1 MFPQDLS
8 TFTVAGITELRAA
21 AAKQLATLRNGVEDP
36 ENVPDETLTELKG
49 LKDYVTK
56 CDAEIEARRERA
68 AQFAATEVAEPAV
81 ETTAVE
87 GTQVV
92 EGEVLPAGTT
102 AASGET
108 ITASTDAPAVQTGRE
123 GTAPARSVQVAD
135 VAQVPTNEP
144 IPVTNEDT
152 HFAIKA
158 AADVPGFVTGQE
170 LDWANLG
177 KAFEARARAYAP
189 TNGGRGRGPR
199 LQHGFALIER
209 QMPEH
214 QQILDNETDFSLHE
228 KLTKVQSEA
237 LEKSKENNS
246 LVAAAGWCA
255 PSETIYSTVNPITT
269 DGLLDLPEVVAR
281 RGGIRHNQGINWAS
295 FFGGTFPAM
304 DANVPGM
311 TLLTEAQVIADAAKT
326 CLEIDCPPF
335 IDERLNVAALCLTG
349 SLLQNRG
356 YPEYVAEFTRGAM
369 AAFAHLVN
377 REVIDIIEDGSVA
390 SSLTTTDPWQAEN
403 TVVSAVM
410 SAVEMVVLDMRYRL
424 RLARTTPI
432 EFIFPE
438 WFRAQMRAD
447 WIRKNAAQTA
457 DLADAEI
464 ASMFARRGANVRYVY
479 DWQDAFTGTTNGPG
493 TLTTTGIVQLPNQL
507 RFIAYPAG
515 TWILARQD
523 VIRLDTVYDSVN
535 LQLNQVTQLFM
546 EDGYLP
552 MRMGPLS
559 RAYTMNIQPS
569 GITGAQRTAAAALPF
584 ADVTV

>member
-1 MFPQDLS
+1 MFPEDLS
-8 TFTVAGITELRAA
+8 TFTVAGITELRN
-21 AAKQLATLRNGVEDP
+21 AAKKALDSLRASVEDP
-36 ENVPDETLTELKG
+36 ENVPDETLTELKA

-56 CDAEIEARRERA
+56 CDAEVKTRQDRA
-68 AQFAATEVAEPAV
+68 AEFAATEVAEPVVTETPATETAAV
-81 ETTAVE
+81 ET
-87 GTQVV
+87 
-92 EGEVLPAGTT
+92 PAT
-102 AASGET
+102 ET
-108 ITASTDAPAVQTGRE
+108 ETVTASTDATPAYQSGRE
-123 GTAPARSVQVAD
+123 GETRRSVQVAD
-135 VAQVPTNEP
+135 VAQVPATEP
-144 IPVTNEDT
+144 IPTTSDD

-170 LDWANLG
+170 LDWDNLG
-177 KAFEARARAYAP
+177 RAFEARARAYAP

-214 QQILDNETDFSLHE
+214 QQILSSDTDFSLQQ
-228 KLTKVQSEA
+228 KLDKVRDEA
-237 LEKSKENNS
+237 MAKSKENNS

-255 PSETIYSTVNPITT
+255 PSETIYSTVNPVTT

-295 FFGGTFPAM
+295 FFGNGTTFPAL
-304 DANVPGM
+304 DVNVPGM
-311 TLLTEAQVIADAAKT
+311 TLLTEAQVIADTAKT

-377 REVIDIIEDGSVA
+377 REVIDIIEDGSTA
-390 SSLTTTDPWQAEN
+390 ALLTTTDPWQVEG
-403 TVVSAVM
+403 TVVAGLM
-410 SAVEMVVLDMRYRL
+410 SAVEMAVMDMRYRL

-438 WFRAQMRAD
+438 WIKAQLRAD
-447 WIRKNAAQTA
+447 YVRRNAAA
-457 DLADAEI
+457 SDDLADAEI
-464 ASMFARRGANVRYVY
+464 AAMFARRGANVRYVY
-479 DWQDAFTGTTNGPG
+479 DWQDAFTGANGLG
-493 TLTTTGIVQLPNQL
+493 GLTQHVVQLPNQVK
-507 RFIAYPAG
+507 FIAYPAG

-559 RAYTMNIQPS
+559 RVYTLPIAPS
-569 GITGAQRTAAAALPF
+569 GVTGAQRAAGTGGNGGAALVY
-584 ADVTV
+584 ADTTV

>member
-1 MFPQDLS
+1 MFPDDLS
-8 TFTVAGITELRAA
+8 TFTVAGITELRT
-21 AAKQLATLRNGVEDP
+21 AAKARLDSLRASVEDP
-36 ENVPDETLTELKG
+36 ENVPDETLTELTS
-49 LKDYVTK
+49 LKDYVVK
-56 CDAEIEARRERA
+56 CDAEVTARRERA

-81 ETTAVE
+81 ETT
-87 GTQVV
+87 
-92 EGEVLPAGTT
+92 EVAAET
-102 AASGET
+102 APVTET
-108 ITASTDAPAVQTGRE
+108 VTASTQAGTEVAAVQTGRE
-123 GTAPARSVQVAD
+123 GGETRRSVQIAD
-135 VAQVPTNEP
+135 VAQVPADQV
-144 IPVTNEDT
+144 IPVTSDD

-170 LDWANLG
+170 LDWDGIG
-177 KAFEARARAYAP
+177 KAFEARARAYGNAR
-189 TNGGRGRGPR
+189 TAGTKNAGR
-199 LQHGFALIER
+199 LQHGFALVER

-214 QQILDNETDFSLHE
+214 QQILDNETDFSLHQ
-228 KLTKVQSEA
+228 KLTQVQAEA
-237 LEKSKENNS
+237 LAKSKENNS

-255 PSETIYSTVNPITT
+255 PSETIYSTVNPVTT

-295 FFGGTFPAM
+295 FFGGTYPAL

-311 TLLTEAQVIADAAKT
+311 TLLTEAQVIADTAKT

-390 SSLTTTDPWQAEN
+390 ASLTTTDPWQTEN

-410 SAVEMVVLDMRYRL
+410 SAVEMAVLDMRYRL
-424 RLARTTPI
+424 RLNRNQPI

-493 TLTTTGIVQLPNQL
+493 TLTTTGIVQLPSTVK
-507 RFIAYPAG
+507 FIAYPAG

-559 RAYTMNIQPS
+559 RVYSMNIQPS
-569 GITGAQRTAAAALPF
+569 GITGAQRAAATALAF
-584 ADVTV
+584 ADTTV